1 MFLLDDQQKFVIFYT
16 ILWILLGV
24 LFVAAIVL
32 FILRL
37 IRIHKKGVKAE
48 REEIG
53 EAKEKFLDAF
63 GGKENIK
70 DSSYELSRVTV
81 EVVDVDQVNGEVLK
95 ELGATGVLFVG
106 NKVKCSFKE
115 DAENICELLK

>member
-37 IRIHKKGVKAE
+37 IRIHKKGVKA
-48 REEIG
+48 
-53 EAKEKFLDAF
+53 AQNSLPTLVLY
-63 GGKENIK
+63 GKM
-70 DSSYELSRVTV
+70 V
-81 EVVDVDQVNGEVLK
+81 
-95 ELGATGVLFVG
+95 
-106 NKVKCSFKE
+106 
-115 DAENICELLK
+115 